1 MMSNYRWRNRPD
13 VLATLT
19 DTGSLKSWSSK
30 DVVLKPNEAVT
41 IISNGKIQDTL
52 SETVLRNYTGGWTR
66 WLGGKLG
73 MGAADHKLLFTMTGP
88 FDLMFIVE
96 GQLNDGSKVKG
107 MANLRLQFNR
117 EDAAKLLN
125 VFANGP
131 RTIDRA
137 YVVGMYQRE
146 LDERVLKPLMNKFS
160 DGISIRSTDFQQA
173 FESACRS
180 ELRTSLG
187 LAGITLLKAF
197 ITVNE
202 TDVERLAFYR
212 NQIETAQ
219 AGKQID
225 ADATLAE
232 IERAREITLSRIGLE
247 ADVARA
253 KARGEVEAQLEHEL
267 KDLRKQE
274 AVFAVERDH
283 EQGMSEIR
291 VSEEESR
298 MEIAMTAFEQVQENK
313 RKRMQL
319 QSDLNQERQSQTDDV
334 QRDMMGM
341 AAEHGAMSPEVMME
355 FLRQQTEQK
364 KADK

>member
-1 MMSNYRWRNRPD
+1 
-13 VLATLT
+13 
-19 DTGSLKSWSSK
+19 
-30 DVVLKPNEAVT
+30 
-41 IISNGKIQDTL
+41 
-52 SETVLRNYTGGWTR
+52 
-66 WLGGKLG
+66 
-73 MGAADHKLLFTMTGP
+73 
-88 FDLMFIVE
+88 
-96 GQLNDGSKVKG
+96 
-107 MANLRLQFNR
+107 
-117 EDAAKLLN
+117 
-125 VFANGP
+125 
-131 RTIDRA
+131 
-137 YVVGMYQRE
+137 
-146 LDERVLKPLMNKFS
+146 
-160 DGISIRSTDFQQA
+160 
-173 FESACRS
+173 
-180 ELRTSLG
+180 
-187 LAGITLLKAF
+187 
-197 ITVNE
+197 
-202 TDVERLAFYR
+202 
-212 NQIETAQ
+212 
-219 AGKQID
+219 
-225 ADATLAE
+225 
-232 IERAREITLSRIGLE
+232 LE